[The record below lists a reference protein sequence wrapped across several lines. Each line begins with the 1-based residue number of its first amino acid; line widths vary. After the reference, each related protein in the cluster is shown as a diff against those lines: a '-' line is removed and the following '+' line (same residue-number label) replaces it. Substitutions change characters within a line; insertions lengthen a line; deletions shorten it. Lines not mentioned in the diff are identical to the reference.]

1 MDDAGRKN
9 IFEFFEN
16 SGIKFPDFRFVRAD
30 EVEGD
35 TFIGLHFRIRVRE
48 AEEFRVGCRQGLV
61 VARHVYFRDD
71 LNAARCAV
79 RHQLLQFL
87 FGVYS
92 FVGDSVFEAF
102 LPPGCNAFQ
111 FGVAGHG
118 QPPAL
123 VVRQMQVQ
131 PVEFVVGH
139 EIHEFFQ
146 VLDGDKMPRGI
157 HHEAAPRIARFVRDD
172 AAGDA
177 LRLLRQ
183 LVPELA
189 EGCQPVN
196 SALPSSGSKVRPLRG
211 DCEPVGVRSQ
221 GRSLLVGKKL

>member
-1 MDDAGRKN
+1 MPFCSRYWMLRGHLAQVFPGCFIPAQMDDAGRKN

-87 FGVYS
+87 FGV
-92 FVGDSVFEAF
+92 
-102 LPPGCNAFQ
+102 
-111 FGVAGHG
+111 H
-118 QPPAL
+118 
-123 VVRQMQVQ
+123 
-131 PVEFVVGH
+131 
-139 EIHEFFQ
+139 
-146 VLDGDKMPRGI
+146 
-157 HHEAAPRIARFVRDD
+157 
-172 AAGDA
+172 
-177 LRLLRQ
+177 
-183 LVPELA
+183 
-189 EGCQPVN
+189 
-196 SALPSSGSKVRPLRG
+196 PSWGNPLRMLSFRLEEMLFNLG
-211 DCEPVGVRSQ
+211 
-221 GRSLLVGKKL
+221 